1 MFSLA
6 APTKV
11 FYLGTDPLLSKPG
24 EYNLS
29 IKGDHIRLQEPMK
42 NKKFGISIPYSSIT
56 DVNTSYD
63 VKDKSVSYGKAI
75 AGDILAG
82 PIGAIAGAGMGKKK
96 VEQSLVINYTTE
108 TGQQRQLVANTKHA
122 ELLVKKIQKHLS

>member
-11 FYLGTDPLLSKPG
+11 FYLGSDQSLSKPG

-29 IKGDHIRLQEPMK
+29 IKGDHVRLQEPMK
-42 NKKFGISIPYSSIT
+42 NKKFGLSVPYNQIS
-56 DVNTSYD
+56 DVSVSYD
-63 VKDKSVSYGKAI
+63 VKPKSFSFGKAV

-82 PIGAIAGAGMGKKK
+82 PIGALAGGGMGKKK
-96 VEQSLVINYTTE
+96 VEPSLVLTYKDQS
-108 TGQQRQLVANTKHA
+108 GQQHQIVATSKHA
-122 ELLVKKIQKHLS
+122 ELLQKKIQNHLS

>member
-11 FYLGTDPLLSKPG
+11 FYLGTDPSLRKPG
-24 EYNLS
+24 EYSLS
-29 IKGDHIRLQEPMK
+29 IKGDHIRLQEPLK
-42 NKKFGISIPYSSIT
+42 NKRFGISVPYSQIT
-56 DVNTSYD
+56 DVSTSFE
-63 VKDKSVSYGKAI
+63 VKDKSVSYGKAV

-96 VEQSLVINYTTE
+96 VEPSLVISYTTE
-108 TGQQRQLVANTKHA
+108 TGEQRQIVANYKHA
-122 ELLVKKIQKHLS
+122 ELLQKKIQKHLS